1 MSVQTLDRSI
11 ELLRLLADAGSEGC
25 RLTDLQRHTGLSK
38 PTVHRLLQT
47 LKNHALA
54 AQIDET
60 KRYCL
65 GPEIAILGWLS
76 TRHLT
81 RLQDQC
87 EEDME
92 ALAQSTG
99 STTFLA
105 VPLGS
110 EAICI
115 DRHMNSSNDVNFT
128 IDVGV
133 RCPLGIGATGIALLA
148 SMAPPVAE
156 HIFEKRQVEF
166 CHYPASL
173 NDIRAA
179 VTNARRTGYAFSD
192 GTVLHGVRGL
202 AMSVRDSGGKVVAS
216 VGVASSSERIAGNR
230 IPELLNSLRSHVRQI
245 EKRLERSPPGSSRH

>member
-1 MSVQTLDRSI
+1 MTVQTLDRGI
-11 ELLRLLADAGSEGC
+11 ELLRLLAEAGAEGC
-25 RLTDLQRHTGLSK
+25 RLTDLQRETGLSK
-38 PTVHRLLQT
+38 PTIHRLLQT

-54 AQIDET
+54 AQVDET

-65 GPEIAILGWLS
+65 GPEIAALGWLS

-81 RLQDQC
+81 RLQDYC

-92 ALAQSTG
+92 VLAQTTG
-99 STTFLA
+99 NATFLV
-105 VPLGS
+105 VPLGN
-110 EAICI
+110 ETICI
-115 DRHMNSSNDVNFT
+115 DRHMGSSNDVNFT

-156 HIFEKRQVEF
+156 QIFETRQREF
-166 CHYPASL
+166 RHYPASL

-202 AMSVRDSGGKVVAS
+202 AISVRDSAGKVVAS

-230 IPELLNSLRSHVRQI
+230 IPELLNSLRTRVRHI
-245 EKRLERSPPGSSRH
+245 EKRLERSAHASRH